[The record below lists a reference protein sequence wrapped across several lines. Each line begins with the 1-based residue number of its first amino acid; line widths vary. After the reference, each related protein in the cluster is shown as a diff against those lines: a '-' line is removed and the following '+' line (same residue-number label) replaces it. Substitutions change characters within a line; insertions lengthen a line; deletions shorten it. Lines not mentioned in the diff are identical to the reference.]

1 MPEISAKPKL
11 YFSLYIIAAFFF
23 GMFWYSIKAELNA
36 QTIVDQKVRFLL
48 RFAFG
53 LGYMILALVYC
64 KLANKT
70 EYIHVLSQIYFV
82 FEGLILHTGLF
93 RYFIADHPVVIT
105 FYSTLLGVT
114 VSPLGL
120 LLTHVLISIR
130 YKRSLVKL

>member
-53 LGYMILALVYC
+53 LGYMVLALVYC

-70 EYIHVLSQIYFV
+70 EYIHVLAQIYFV

>member
-70 EYIHVLSQIYFV
+70 EYIHVLAQIYFV